1 MIDLTLALLLGVLGA
16 AADEPQAKPAP
27 PAAPAQD
34 TDRPVIAASEL
45 KALRESNIFAPKS
58 ASKRPTRKDPTGPRT
73 APAPVKP
80 KAPLVTAIF
89 FDSVSQTYQ
98 VIVEDRND
106 SSHRFFKDPKFMKA
120 GDEWSG
126 IKLESVV
133 QDKAVF
139 SRDGDSKEVRIGEGI
154 AEIDSK
160 PLSAAVDSE
169 GFDDAEA
176 AVPAESSP
184 APSTGST
191 TVPSPSKK
199 SMNRSRTEPKTDS
212 GGDSKTLAPE
222 NQSKTLE
229 EMKRRLKKNRATDE
243 Q

>member
-89 FDSVSQTYQ
+89 FDSASQTYQ

-139 SRDGDSKEVRIGEGI
+139 SRDGASKEIRIGEGI

-160 PLSAAVDSE
+160 PLSAAIDNE
-169 GFDDAEA
+169 GFDDAET

-191 TVPSPSKK
+191 TSPSSSKK

-212 GGDSKTLAPE
+212 SGDSKTLTPE